1 VLADIATTKM
11 TATLSTGG
19 PWVNLAF
26 STSGGYCS
34 LHGYYYGAWSCP
46 QCVST
51 PIQIQP
57 YVPPQ
62 TVAPSPVST
71 EDAIQA
77 MVTAFIQLINDLREQ
92 VAERDRQIEELIA
105 KLEQQ

>member
-1 VLADIATTKM
+1 M

-19 PWVNLAF
+19 PWDISGGFAGF

-46 QCVST
+46 MCVST